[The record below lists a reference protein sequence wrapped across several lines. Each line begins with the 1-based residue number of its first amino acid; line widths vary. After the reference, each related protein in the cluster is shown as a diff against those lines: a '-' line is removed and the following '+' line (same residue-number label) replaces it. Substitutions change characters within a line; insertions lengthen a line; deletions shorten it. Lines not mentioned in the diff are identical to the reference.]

1 MENNEQIIET
11 IYENSELKKPA
22 KINFDAFY
30 KTSNAKAEEYEKQK
44 VYVTIDV
51 TTPEDMLMINYDT
64 ISDEELFRQVRL
76 YYSDILYSIM
86 SYTDC
91 RYIELFMNKRF
102 LQTLNDVLLQEPNI
116 NYTNICYLNKLVY
129 DYAVFEDKD
138 KIIMNLLL
146 TIARTVNRITISKLV
161 GLGLPETIATDI
173 AICRY
178 SNSDDVIC
186 TKRLTNKLIQQSRE
200 LMTEQMLVNIYT
212 TLYTSMTP
220 LFIGVMYDV
229 YTENELAAFGPDASL
244 INSTINLAILDI
256 LDTMT
261 SENIRK
267 VLVVYSQNYGL
278 NNNFSSVRFDIGACP
293 DYTRI
298 LAVVN
303 DLQQFEKIVMP

>member
-1 MENNEQIIET
+1 MDNQQIET
-11 IYENSELKKPA
+11 LYENTELKRPA

-30 KTSNAKAEEYEKQK
+30 KASIAKSEELEKQK
-44 VYVTIDV
+44 VFVNVNV
-51 TTPEDMLMINYDT
+51 TTPEDMLLTNYDT
-64 ISDEELFRQVRL
+64 VDEEELYRQISL
-76 YYSDILYSIM
+76 YYSDILYAIM

-102 LQTLNDVLLQEPNI
+102 LSTLNQVLMSQQYIEHS
-116 NYTNICYLNKLVY
+116 NICYLNKLVY

-138 KIIMNLLL
+138 QYIMNLLL
-146 TIARTVNRITISKLV
+146 TIARTVNRTTISKLI
-161 GLGLPETIATDI
+161 GLGLPETVATDI

-178 SNSDDVIC
+178 SNNDDVIC

-220 LFIGVMYDV
+220 LFIGVMYDI
-229 YTENELAAFGPDASL
+229 YTESELAAFGPDASM

-256 LDTMT
+256 LESMT
-261 SENIRK
+261 SDNIRK

-278 NNNFSSVRFDIGACP
+278 NNNFSHVRFDIGACP
-293 DYTRI
+293 DYIRV
-298 LAVVN
+298 LEVVN
-303 DLQQFEKIVMP
+303 NLKHFENIIMP